1 MAELFHKDARLLS
14 IHHSE
19 IALKKGNRSFFENRL
34 RLNIQ
39 SSLADI
45 HGVRIIVD
53 YGRFFIWLEPYV
65 SLELVLD
72 RLKRVIGIAGIR
84 ISFRGD
90 ANPEVL
96 KNQVLDKVKDLQ
108 FDSFRVDAR
117 RADKSFPFTSMQ
129 VNEIVGG
136 HIQDALHKRVDL
148 TNAELVISIEIF
160 NQRVY
165 FSVQSVPGERGL
177 PLGSTGKVVSLLSS
191 GIDSPVSSFMMMKRG
206 CHVTFVHFHS
216 FPSTEKNSYYNA
228 IELARRL
235 TVYQNHS
242 KLYLVPLADIQREI
256 ILASPPKLRVVMYRR
271 MMFRLAEKI
280 AGKEHCRGLV
290 TGESLGQVA
299 SQTLEN
305 IAVISE
311 AISLPVLRPLI
322 GMDKDEI
329 VRLARRIDT
338 FETSTEPYD
347 DCCSYLV
354 PPKPETHARLAE
366 VLDVEYK
373 MGNWRELLAQ
383 ALENAELK
391 RFTFPQVE
399 GSANGDGQV
408 PQL

>member
-1 MAELFHKDARLLS
+1 MTELFHQDARLLS

-39 SSLADI
+39 SSLSDI
-45 HGVRIIVD
+45 HGVRVIVD
-53 YGRFFIWLEPYV
+53 YGRFFLWLQPDV

-72 RLKRVIGIAGIR
+72 RLKRVIGIASIR
-84 ISFRGD
+84 IAFRGD
-90 ANPEVL
+90 SDPQVL
-96 KNQVLDKVKDLQ
+96 KFQVLDKVKDLT

-136 HIQDALHKRVDL
+136 HIHDTLKKRVDL
-148 TNAELVISIEIF
+148 TNADLVISIEIF
-160 NQRVY
+160 NQRIY
-165 FSVQSVPGERGL
+165 FSAQSIPGERGL
-177 PLGSTGKVVSLLSS
+177 PLGSTGKIVSLLSS

-216 FPSTEKNSYYNA
+216 FPFTEKNSYYNA
-228 IELARRL
+228 IELTKRL
-235 TVYQNHS
+235 TAYQNHS

-256 ILASPPKLRVVMYRR
+256 IMASPPKLRVVMYRR
-271 MMFRLAEKI
+271 MMFRLAGKI
-280 AGKEHCRGLV
+280 AYKERCRGLV

-299 SQTLEN
+299 SQTLAN

-311 AISLPVLRPLI
+311 ATSLPVLRPLI

-329 VRLARRIDT
+329 VRYARRIGT
-338 FETSTEPYD
+338 YETSTEPYD

-354 PPKPETHARLAE
+354 PPKPETNANFAQ
-366 VLDVEYK
+366 VLETEDK
-373 MGNWRELLAQ
+373 MGDWRGLLDQTLEKSEL
-383 ALENAELK
+383 ERFSFPDAEGRTHDDRQL
-391 RFTFPQVE
+391 
-399 GSANGDGQV
+399 